1 MTMPRRRLRLLVAL
15 VALLVLAAVAGC
27 SGSSRGG
34 GTSDDAE
41 IGSTS
46 GRVLWRPDATP
57 GGVLNS
63 FESTPWNTDD
73 AEAPRAVAS
82 PDVPGRTAVAFTV
95 PGGGTRSEL
104 EPRFGD
110 FGNGDRY
117 WFGLS
122 IFLPEDFPVDTDTWQ
137 VVAQWKNGGDGSPP
151 LSLKVEGGR
160 FVLDGGAGIGE
171 AWQQDLGPAR
181 TGRSTD
187 LVVGVL
193 FSDDPDTGRVDVW
206 QDGREVLRAFHPPA
220 GTLYPDEDSYLKI
233 GLYRDSAIDEDGTV
247 YYDDVVVADGR
258 AAASG
263 LAAAP

>member
-1 MTMPRRRLRLLVAL
+1 MSMPRRPLRLLVAL
-15 VALLVLAAVAGC
+15 AALLALAVVAGC
-27 SGSSRGG
+27 SGSPRGG

-41 IGSTS
+41 IGSAT
-46 GRVLWRPDATP
+46 GGVLWRSDPTS
-57 GGVLNS
+57 GVLGS
-63 FESTPWNTDD
+63 FEATPWNTDD
-73 AEAPRAVAS
+73 AEAPTAVAS

-104 EPRFGD
+104 EPRFKD
-110 FGNGDRY
+110 FSDGDRY

-137 VVAQWKNGGDGSPP
+137 VVAQWKNSGDGSPP
-151 LSLKVEGGR
+151 LSVKVEGGR

-187 LVVGVL
+187 LVIGVL

-220 GTLYPDEDSYLKI
+220 GTLYPDEDAYLKI
-233 GLYRDSAIDEDGTV
+233 GLYRDSAIEEAGTV

-263 LAAAP
+263 LASAP

>member
-1 MTMPRRRLRLLVAL
+1 MSMPPLRLLVAL
-15 VALLVLAAVAGC
+15 VALLALAVVAGC

-41 IGSTS
+41 IGSAT
-46 GRVLWRPDATP
+46 GGVLWRSDPTSEVLGSFEATP
-57 GGVLNS
+57 Y
-63 FESTPWNTDD
+63 NTDD
-73 AEAPRAVAS
+73 AEPPQAVAS

-104 EPRFGD
+104 EPRFKD
-110 FGNGDRY
+110 FSDGDRY

-137 VVAQWKNGGDGSPP
+137 VVAQWKNSGDGSPP
-151 LSLKVEGGR
+151 LSVKVEGGR

-187 LVVGVL
+187 LVIGVL

-220 GTLYPDEDSYLKI
+220 GTLYPDEDAYLKI
-233 GLYRDSAIDEDGTV
+233 GLYRDSAIEEEGTV
-247 YYDDVVVADGR
+247 YYDDVVIADGR

-263 LAAAP
+263 LASAP